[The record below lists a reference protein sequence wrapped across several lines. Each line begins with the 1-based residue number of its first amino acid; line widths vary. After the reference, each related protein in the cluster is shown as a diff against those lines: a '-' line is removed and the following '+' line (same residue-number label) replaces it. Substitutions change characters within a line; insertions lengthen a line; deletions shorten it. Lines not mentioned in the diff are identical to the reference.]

1 MMDTGQMYGS
11 SSASKDYAGF
21 WLRLVAHLIDG
32 LILGIINIPVTIVVW
47 IIAAGIA
54 ESSKHNGSD
63 QTATF
68 FAYLVLNIIAFFISF
83 AILIVYHAAFECTK
97 QASPGKMALGLMVTD
112 MSGNRLTFLHALGRN
127 AGKFVSS
134 ITLCV
139 GFILCGFTQQKQ
151 CLHDMMAGTL
161 VVRKPR

>member
-11 SSASKDYAGF
+11 STSKDYAGF
-21 WLRLVAHLIDG
+21 WLRLVAYLIDG
-32 LILGIINIPVTIVVW
+32 LILTIINIPVTVIVW
-47 IIAAGIA
+47 IVAAGIA
-54 ESSKHNGSD
+54 ESAKHNGGD
-63 QTATF
+63 AAATF
-68 FAYLVLNIIAFFISF
+68 VASMLLQTVAFFISF
-83 AILIVYHAAFECTK
+83 TILVVYHSAFECTK

-112 MSGNRLTFLHALGRN
+112 VSGNRLTFLHALGRN
-127 AGKFVSS
+127 AGKFVSL

-139 GFILCGFTQQKQ
+139 GFVLCGFTQQKQ